1 MRRCK
6 CSVVV
11 LARASFLPDI
21 CLSSYLSLVFAYET
35 CHAARR
41 YELAPASRPAC
52 ARVRRG
58 IPACA
63 AVRRACAAVRRPPK
77 LAQRSP
83 SPSQPTYG
91 LLGRANDAAAAGM
104 ALMSRLVAQRRRPW
118 RGWTDPHAAHTRA
131 PHGPHT
137 GITQARN
144 APHQPIVVRVT
155 PPPASFPAS
164 AHPAPSSPVSRA
176 QPCVGRLRR

>member
-1 MRRCK
+1 M
-6 CSVVV
+6 
-11 LARASFLPDI
+11 
-21 CLSSYLSLVFAYET
+21 
-35 CHAARR
+35 
-41 YELAPASRPAC
+41 APASRPAC

-77 LAQRSP
+77 LTQRSP
-83 SPSQPTYG
+83 SSSQPTYG

-144 APHQPIVVRVT
+144 APHQPIV
-155 PPPASFPAS
+155 
-164 AHPAPSSPVSRA
+164 
-176 QPCVGRLRR
+176 CV